1 MPPGPGNGGPV
12 IPALEFH
19 RGRGLPKR
27 RRTFNVSPSSVTDPI
42 AHGLPHREPFL
53 FVDRVRHH
61 LPGSEAIGEK
71 TFARETPMFA
81 GHFPGNPI
89 VPGVILAE
97 ALAQMAGIAGSS
109 EKGFLLSAIR
119 AMKFP
124 SPAKPGETITL
135 RATKTGSLGGLFQ
148 FSVSADVDGRI
159 VAEGQIVL
167 NEL

>member
-1 MPPGPGNGGPV
+1 MFDAASPPLSCAGMRPGVAKAPPGV
-12 IPALEFH
+12 QSPA
-19 RGRGLPKR
+19 
-27 RRTFNVSPSSVTDPI
+27 SAVTDPTV
-42 AHGLPHREPFL
+42 HGLPHRDPFL
-53 FVDRVRHH
+53 FVDCVRN
-61 LPGSEAIGEK
+61 LTPGDEATGEK
-71 TFARETPMFA
+71 TFAECDPMFA

-89 VPGVILAE
+89 VPGVILTE

-124 SPAKPGETITL
+124 SPAKPGEKIIL
-135 RATKTGSLGGLFQ
+135 HARKTGALGALVQ

>member
-1 MPPGPGNGGPV
+1 MNSSDPV
-12 IPALEFH
+12 SL
-19 RGRGLPKR
+19 
-27 RRTFNVSPSSVTDPI
+27 
-42 AHGLPHREPFL
+42 GLPHRKPFL
-53 FVDRVRHH
+53 FVDRVTGHI
-61 LPGSEAIGEK
+61 PGVEAVGEV
-71 TFARETPMFA
+71 TFAMEDPMFS

-89 VPGVILAE
+89 VPGVILTE
-97 ALAQMAGIAGSS
+97 ALAQVAGIAGSS

-124 SPAKPGETITL
+124 SPALPGEKILL

-159 VAEGQIVL
+159 VAEGQVVL

>member
-1 MPPGPGNGGPV
+1 MNGN
-12 IPALEFH
+12 
-19 RGRGLPKR
+19 
-27 RRTFNVSPSSVTDPI
+27 DPLSF
-42 AHGLPHREPFL
+42 GLPHRKPFL
-53 FVDRVRHH
+53 FVDRIAGYVA
-61 LPGSEAIGEK
+61 GTEAVGDK
-71 TFARETPMFA
+71 VFAADDPMFA

-97 ALAQMAGIAGSS
+97 ALAQVAGIAGSS

-159 VAEGQIVL
+159 VAEGKIVL

>member
-1 MPPGPGNGGPV
+1 MKKNGNYGKDG
-12 IPALEFH
+12 
-19 RGRGLPKR
+19 KD
-27 RRTFNVSPSSVTDPI
+27 VSQAEHPSHSSHPSHDPI
-42 AHGLPHREPFL
+42 AHGLPHRAPFL
-53 FVDRVRHH
+53 FVDRVTS
-61 LPGSEAIGEK
+61 LEPGIGAEGEK
-71 TFARETPMFA
+71 VFASDDPMFA

-89 VPGVILAE
+89 VPGVILTE
-97 ALAQMAGIAGSS
+97 ALAQVAGIAGAS
-109 EKGFLLSAIR
+109 KTGFLLSAIR

-124 SPAKPGETITL
+124 SPARPGEKILL